1 MFQINRINRLSFFY
15 LRILVIFPFLFM
27 FNFTY
32 AEPGDHEYNDEDSV
46 IIQPDM
52 AKKVGIETRQVGPGT
67 IQTSVTVYG
76 KIIND
81 PDQVSHLSARFP
93 GIISNVYVDI
103 GDEVKAG
110 EKLIEIESNASLTNY
125 IIKAPISGRITA
137 RNAEMGEF
145 SQSKVLL
152 TIENFREL
160 WTELEIFPNQISL
173 VKPGDKVVIT
183 ANGQMIKSTLSHLI
197 PNEQNKPFIFARA
210 KINNQT
216 QEWVPGLFVKGKVI
230 TQRINADL
238 VVANSALHRFEGQ
251 TVVFIQEKNSYEAK
265 PVKLGKRDETYTEI
279 LSGLKQGDLYVAENS
294 YLIKADLE
302 KSNASHEH

>member
-1 MFQINRINRLSFFY
+1 MFDFA
-15 LRILVIFPFLFM
+15 
-27 FNFTY
+27 Y
-32 AEPGDHEYNDEDSV
+32 AETENHAHHDEDSV
-46 IIQPDM
+46 IIEPDM
-52 AKKVGIETRQVGPGT
+52 AKTIGLKTLKVEPGT

-76 KIIND
+76 KVIND

-145 SQSKVLL
+145 SQNKVLL
-152 TIENFREL
+152 TIENFQEL
-160 WTELEIFPNQISL
+160 WAELEIFPNQISS
-173 VKPGDKVVIT
+173 VKPGKEVIIS
-183 ANGQMIKSTLSHLI
+183 ANDQIIKSTLSHLI

-210 KINNQT
+210 KINNQN
-216 QEWVPGLFVKGKVI
+216 QQWVPGLFVKGKII
-230 TQRINADL
+230 TQRLNANL
-238 VVANSALHRFEGQ
+238 VVVNSALQRFEGQ
-251 TVVFIQEKNSYEAK
+251 TVVFLKEQNSYEAK
-265 PVKLGKRDETYTEI
+265 PVRLGKRDKSYTEI
-279 LSGLKQGDLYVAENS
+279 LSGLKLGDQYVAENS